1 MADFT
6 RDDLGD
12 IFRGIALS
20 AYEAMTPDA
29 LEHFD
34 QNAPSIQ
41 EFVARAIKAERESR
55 DRYWRGAI
63 KRYTAFSE
71 N

>member
-1 MADFT
+1 MAEFT

-20 AYEAMTPDA
+20 AYEVMTPDA
-29 LEHFD
+29 LERFD
-34 QNAPSIQ
+34 ANVPSIY
-41 EFVARAIKAERESR
+41 EFVAGAIKAERASR